1 MPAQEDV
8 DAEYVAII
16 PVKNGCRFKYK
27 IEPPFSHDEWAI
39 KIVGAGFHCPTILV
53 KGSLERLRKP
63 RVRIEWLAS
72 HYLELEK
79 VANSLNDLDP
89 LDHMTPEDTL
99 VMLEKTYKSEV
110 QYFYPNE
117 AERPKW
123 LKEE

>member
-1 MPAQEDV
+1 MKKVYCDICEQPLDRHGPETV
-8 DAEYVAII
+8 E
-16 PVKNGCRFKYK
+16 C
-27 IEPPFSHDEWAI
+27 
-39 KIVGAGFHCPTILV
+39 VGPDH
-53 KGSLERLRKP
+53 KGGIFVHKQCRLRKL

-89 LDHMTPEDTL
+89 LEHMTPEDTL